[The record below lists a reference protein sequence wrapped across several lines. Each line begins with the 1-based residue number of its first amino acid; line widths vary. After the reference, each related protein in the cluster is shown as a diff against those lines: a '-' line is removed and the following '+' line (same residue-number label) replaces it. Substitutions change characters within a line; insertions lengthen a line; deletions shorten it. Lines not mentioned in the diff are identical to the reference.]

1 MRSFCARFIINDAI
15 AKLKADDN
23 LLENFKANPTK
34 VLEKIVGVD
43 LPDDKIDPI
52 VKGIMAK
59 LNLDDLAEKAE
70 GIMGALG
77 GLFGK
82 K

>member
-1 MRSFCARFIINDAI
+1 MDIQKIITDVLT
-15 AKLKADDN
+15 KLKEDN
-23 LLENFKANPTK
+23 TLLTNFKKNPTK
-34 VLEKIVGVD
+34 TLEKLIGID
-43 LPDDKIDPI
+43 LPDEQIDAI

-59 LNLDDLAEKAE
+59 LDADDLADKAKDV
-70 GIMGALG
+70 MSALG

>member
-1 MRSFCARFIINDAI
+1 MDIQKIIADVV
-15 AKLKADDN
+15 AKLKADDD
-23 LLENFKANPTK
+23 LLENFKKNPTK
-34 VLEKIVGVD
+34 VLEKLVGID

-52 VKGIMAK
+52 IKGIQAK

-77 GLFGK
+77 GLFNK
-82 K
+82 KG

>member
-1 MRSFCARFIINDAI
+1 MDIQKIITDAV
-15 AKLKADDN
+15 AKLKADEN
-23 LLENFKANPTK
+23 LLENFKKNPTK
-34 VLEKIVGVD
+34 VLEKLVGID
-43 LPDDKIDPI
+43 LPDDKIDPVI
-52 VKGIMAK
+52 KGIQAK

>member
-1 MRSFCARFIINDAI
+1 MDIQKIINDVV
-15 AKLKADDN
+15 AKLKEDDK
-23 LLENFKANPTK
+23 LLANFKTNPTK
-34 VLEKIVGVD
+34 VLEKLVNID

-59 LNLDDLAEKAE
+59 LQLDDLAEKAE

>member
-1 MRSFCARFIINDAI
+1 MDIQKIINDVV
-15 AKLKADDN
+15 AKLKEDDK
-23 LLENFKANPTK
+23 LLASFKSTPTK
-34 VLEKIVGVD
+34 VLEKLVNID
-43 LPDDKIDPI
+43 LPDDMIDPI
-52 VKGIMAK
+52 VKGVMVK

>member
-1 MRSFCARFIINDAI
+1 MDIQKIINDAI
-15 AKLKADDN
+15 AKLKEDDN

-34 VLEKIVGVD
+34 VLEKLVGID
-43 LPDDKIDPI
+43 LPDDKIDAV

-77 GLFGK
+77 GLLGK
-82 K
+82 KG

>member
-1 MRSFCARFIINDAI
+1 MDIQKIINDVV
-15 AKLKADDN
+15 AKLKEDDN
-23 LLENFKANPTK
+23 LLENFKSNPTK
-34 VLEKIVGVD
+34 VLEKLVGAD
-43 LPDDKIDPI
+43 MPDDKIDPV

-59 LNLDDLAEKAE
+59 LNLDELAEKAE

>member
-1 MRSFCARFIINDAI
+1 MDIQKIINDVLE
-15 AKLKADDN
+15 KLKVDDN
-23 LLENFKANPTK
+23 LKEKFLKEPVK
-34 VLEKIVGVD
+34 VLEDLIGID
-43 LPDDKIDPI
+43 LPDDKIEAVID
-52 VKGIMAK
+52 GIKAK

-70 GIMGALG
+70 GILGALG

>member
-1 MRSFCARFIINDAI
+1 MDIQKIINDVI
-15 AKLKADDN
+15 AKLKSNKTLKEDFMN
-23 LLENFKANPTK
+23 NPTK
-34 VLEKIVGVD
+34 VLESLVAID

-52 VKGIMAK
+52 IDGIKAK
-59 LNLDDLAEKAE
+59 LNLDELADKAE
-70 GIMGALG
+70 NVLGVLG

>member
-1 MRSFCARFIINDAI
+1 MDIQKIISDVV
-15 AKLKADDN
+15 AKLKADDD
-23 LLENFKANPTK
+23 LLENFKKNPTK
-34 VLEKIVGVD
+34 VLEKLVGVD

-52 VKGIMAK
+52 IKGIQAK

-77 GLFGK
+77 GLFNK
-82 K
+82 KG

>member
-1 MRSFCARFIINDAI
+1 MDIQKIISDVLAQ
-15 AKLKADDN
+15 LQSDDN
-23 LLENFKANPTK
+23 LKENFKNNPTK
-34 VLEKIVGVD
+34 VLEKLVGID
-43 LPDDKIDPI
+43 LPDDKIDAI
-52 VKGIMAK
+52 IKGIMAK

-82 K
+82 G

>member
-1 MRSFCARFIINDAI
+1 MDIQKTINDVV
-15 AKLKADDN
+15 AKLKADDK
-23 LLENFKANPTK
+23 LLENFKTNPTK
-34 VLEKIVGVD
+34 VLEKLVNID

>member
-1 MRSFCARFIINDAI
+1 MDIQKIINDVVD
-15 AKLKADDN
+15 KLQSNKTLKQDFMN
-23 LLENFKANPTK
+23 NPTK
-34 VLEKIVGVD
+34 VLESLVGID

-52 VKGIMAK
+52 IDGIKAK
-59 LNLDDLAEKAE
+59 LNLDDLADTAE
-70 GIMGALG
+70 DVLGLLG